1 MIKLDYYTRT
11 NSYELEQIMTDGLFF
26 DYYMDR
32 SKYGKG
38 VHLTYKN
45 NRSWNRN
52 PISLKIHLKNLDN
65 ILNVKNFDDFVF
77 LLNKIDIISSTNI
90 NIENAPEHINSMP
103 LKNGDLINLI
113 GQNNIS
119 ENGTYIFAGK
129 DSPLLFYG
137 NVPGYIQQYGVN
149 KRFGDRFSV
158 PYLIN
163 NGYNGIKI
171 DNEKL
176 LVLFNNKNIDNIS
189 VV

>member
-32 SKYGKG
+32 SKYGKD

-103 LKNGDLINLI
+103 FKNADHINLI

-119 ENGTYIFAGK
+119 EN
-129 DSPLLFYG
+129 
-137 NVPGYIQQYGVN
+137 
-149 KRFGDRFSV
+149 
-158 PYLIN
+158 
-163 NGYNGIKI
+163 
-171 DNEKL
+171 
-176 LVLFNNKNIDNIS
+176 
-189 VV
+189 